1 VVASAEEVANIYIY
15 IHTYCI
21 DIFIHMY
28 MVAKKLRRLL
38 KNIEEVAK
46 KYEYIYVYIYIL
58 CMFIY
63 TCIYS
68 YEEVAKK
75 LRLFATA

>member
-1 VVASAEEVANIYIY
+1 VVEHLEEVAKEYTY
-15 IHTYCI
+15 IHICCI
-21 DIFIHMY
+21 DIFMHMY

-38 KNIEEVAK
+38 KNIEEVAT
-46 KYEYIYVYIYIL
+46 KYEYIYVYIYIS

-63 TCIYS
+63 TSIYS